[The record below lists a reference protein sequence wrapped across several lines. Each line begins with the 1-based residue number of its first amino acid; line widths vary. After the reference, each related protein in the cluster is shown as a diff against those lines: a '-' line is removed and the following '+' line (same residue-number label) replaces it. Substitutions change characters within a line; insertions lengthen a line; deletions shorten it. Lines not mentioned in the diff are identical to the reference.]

1 MAKIKKVTL
10 TFDEADLTSVAGFKI
25 YYDVVAI
32 NENSPS
38 VVIPMVSG
46 QTAYDVL
53 LPVVVPLT
61 DGTYN
66 LGVCAL
72 DESGNET
79 DMDVLTR
86 PFDFTPPPGKPVW
99 RR

>member
-1 MAKIKKVTL
+1 MARIKKVTL
-10 TFDEADLTSVAGFKI
+10 TFDETDLTSVAGFKI
-25 YYDVVAI
+25 YYDVVPL
-32 NENSPS
+32 NDNSPS
-38 VVIPMVSG
+38 VSIPVEVGKTS
-46 QTAYDVL
+46 YDVI
-53 LPVVVPLT
+53 LPTIIPLT

-72 DESGNET
+72 DEAGNET

-86 PFDFTPPPGKPVW
+86 PFDFTPPPGKPTW

>member
-10 TFDEADLTSVAGFKI
+10 TFDEIDLTSVAGFKL
-25 YYDVVAI
+25 YYDTVPI
-32 NENSPS
+32 NDNSPS
-38 VVIPMVSG
+38 VVIPVVPT
-46 QTAYDVL
+46 QTVYDVV
-53 LPVVVPLT
+53 LPVIIPIT

-72 DESGNET
+72 DEAGNET

-86 PFDFTPPPGKPVW
+86 PFDFTPPPCRPMW